1 MAQLNMTNTDQNTK
15 GNIMK
20 LKLVRISSQHD
31 STIGVLYKENDNFV
45 TQNKWEFL
53 SFTMEDEF
61 RNVKVYGETRIP
73 EGTYEIKLRT
83 VGGFHSKYSSS
94 YPDFHKGMLWLQDVP
109 GFEYVLIHKGNTDED
124 SAGCILVGYTA
135 NENITQQGSVGSS
148 GKAYV
153 DVYKKIVQYLIEN
166 ERVFL
171 TIENLDGR

>member
-1 MAQLNMTNTDQNTK
+1 MLWGCTTN
-15 GNIMK
+15 
-20 LKLVRISSQHD
+20 
-31 STIGVLYKENDNFV
+31 
-45 TQNKWEFL
+45 
-53 SFTMEDEF
+53 
-61 RNVKVYGETRIP
+61 
-73 EGTYEIKLRT
+73 
-83 VGGFHSKYSSS
+83 SKYSSS